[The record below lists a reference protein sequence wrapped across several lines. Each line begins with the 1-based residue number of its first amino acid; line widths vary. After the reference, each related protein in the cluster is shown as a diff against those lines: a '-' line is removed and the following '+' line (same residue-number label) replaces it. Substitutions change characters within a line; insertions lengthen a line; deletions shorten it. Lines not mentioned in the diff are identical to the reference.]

1 MSVTLTTFL
10 KNAGLIFNN
19 GKPYRHLKSFTL
31 KHLKDFGLGRRE
43 NMEIAV
49 EDELLNFLDYFKR
62 KVESQNNVVHIHH
75 TFTLPVLNI
84 LWEMVAG

>member
-1 MSVTLTTFL
+1 MQLYIS
-10 KNAGLIFNN
+10 GLIFNN
-19 GKPYRHLKSFTL
+19 GKDYRQLKMFTL

-49 EDELLNFLDYFKR
+49 EDELLNFLNYFHQ
-62 KVESQNNVVHIHH
+62 KVESQNNVVQIHH